1 MVCELCG
8 KPVENLTNGACAAC
22 LATLAAMQSSP
33 AQSLGVATATVP
45 VATSYTSAPSQGPS
59 PATSTSALA
68 GKFAIV
74 TGANRGIGRAIAER
88 MLDNGA
94 DVHIIDIDGSNRSEI
109 QSFAQ
114 ARQRRC
120 SFSVADVTDD
130 AAMAVLVAELAAEH
144 GRIDI
149 LVNNAGV
156 YHSGVFREH
165 SRAYWDHQ
173 FAVNVTAPFAL
184 SQKVLPHMPPK
195 TGAGIVNIASVA
207 GKSGA
212 PFSAGYVASKHAI
225 VGLTRAMADD
235 LAPLG
240 INVNAIAPGF
250 VDTDMLKQI
259 MQEIA
264 PLAGDTGPDQ
274 TLSEYLAMIPQR
286 RLVHPRDVAELAVYL
301 ASPVA
306 ASITGQTINVSGG
319 WLTY

>member
-1 MVCELCG
+1 MICELCAE
-8 KPVENLTNGACAAC
+8 PVESLTDGACGAC
-22 LATLAAMQSSP
+22 RAVLAAMQSSAARPTAVAAAPVESSYAAAP
-33 AQSLGVATATVP
+33 AQS
-45 VATSYTSAPSQGPS
+45 AP
-59 PATSTSALA
+59 PAMLT

-94 DVHIIDIDGSNRSEI
+94 DVHIIDIDDSHRSEI
-109 QSFAQ
+109 HSFAQ
-114 ARQRRC
+114 ARGRRC
-120 SFSVADVTDD
+120 SFSLADVTDD
-130 AAMAVLVAELAAEH
+130 VAMALLVAELAAEH

-165 SRAYWDHQ
+165 SRAYWDRQ

-184 SQKVLPHMPPK
+184 SQKVLPHMLPN

-250 VDTDMLKQI
+250 VDTEMLKQI
-259 MQEIA
+259 MREIA
-264 PLAGDTGPDQ
+264 PLAGDSGPDQ
-274 TLSEYLAMIPQR
+274 TLSEYLAMVPQR

>member
-1 MVCELCG
+1 MICELCG
-8 KPVENLTNGACAAC
+8 DPVPSLTDGACPAC
-22 LATLAAMQSSP
+22 LATLAAMQSTIAQPPAAAVSP
-33 AQSLGVATATVP
+33 AYG
-45 VATSYTSAPSQGPS
+45 SAPGVSAGPQAS
-59 PATSTSALA
+59 SSTLV
-68 GKFAIV
+68 GKFAVV

-94 DVHIIDIDGSNRSEI
+94 DVHIIDIDSSNRGEI
-109 QSFAQ
+109 QSFAE

-130 AAMAVLVAELAAEH
+130 AAMAQVIAALAGER
-144 GRIDI
+144 GSIDI
-149 LVNNAGV
+149 LVNDAGV
-156 YHSGVFREH
+156 YHSGVFAKY
-165 SRAYWDHQ
+165 SRRDWDHQ

-184 SQKVLPHMPPK
+184 SQKVLPLMPTK
-195 TGAGIVNIASVA
+195 AGAVIINIASVA

-225 VGLTRAMADD
+225 VGLTRSMADD

-250 VDTDMLKQI
+250 VDTDLLKQI
-259 MQEIA
+259 MREIA

-274 TLSEYLAMIPQR
+274 TLSEYLAIIPQH
-286 RLVHPRDVAELAVYL
+286 RLVQPRDVAELAVYL
-301 ASPVA
+301 ASPAA
-306 ASITGQTINVSGG
+306 ASITGQIINVSGG

>member
-1 MVCELCG
+1 MICELCG
-8 KPVENLTNGACAAC
+8 EPVPSVTDGACAAC
-22 LATLAAMQSSP
+22 LATLAAMQSNTGRPMATPTAPVVPAYAAAP
-33 AQSLGVATATVP
+33 AQS
-45 VATSYTSAPSQGPS
+45 APPQNLSNP
-59 PATSTSALA
+59 LA
-68 GKFAIV
+68 DKFAVV

-94 DVHIIDIDGSNRSEI
+94 DVHIIDIDSSNCGEI
-109 QSFAQ
+109 QSFAE

-130 AAMAVLVAELAAEH
+130 AAMAQVIAGLARER

-149 LVNNAGV
+149 LVNDAGV
-156 YHSGVFREH
+156 YHSGVFGEY
-165 SRAYWDHQ
+165 SRRDWDHQ

-184 SQKVLPHMPPK
+184 SQKVLPFMPSK
-195 TGAGIVNIASVA
+195 AGAVIINIASVA

-225 VGLTRAMADD
+225 VGLTRSMADD
-235 LAPLG
+235 LAHLG

-250 VDTDMLKQI
+250 VDTDLLKQI
-259 MQEIA
+259 LREIA

-274 TLSEYLAMIPQR
+274 TLSEYLAIIPQH
-286 RLVHPRDVAELAVYL
+286 RLVQPRDVAELAVYL
-301 ASPVA
+301 ASPAA
-306 ASITGQTINVSGG
+306 ASITGQIINVSGG